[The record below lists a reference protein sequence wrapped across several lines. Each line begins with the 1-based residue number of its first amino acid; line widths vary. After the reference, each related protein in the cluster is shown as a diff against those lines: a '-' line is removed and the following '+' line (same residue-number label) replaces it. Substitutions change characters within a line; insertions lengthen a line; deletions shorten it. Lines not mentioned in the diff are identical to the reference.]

1 MDHRQKSA
9 VEQGSIVEFA
19 GNAPQLRKL
28 LLSALLGLAS
38 CVLLLVSVAFAEAH
52 TKGSG
57 VNEDQAGFRQTTGKR
72 PLIIVP
78 GILNI
83 ELLNKHSGE
92 KVWPSAGRSSR
103 DDLDLPVN
111 GDPLTST
118 DDLVPGKAIESTRF
132 LFFTSRVS
140 ILGGLLK
147 SLRAPGGYREGNWET
162 PGQDGDQDTFYTF
175 TYDWRRDNVQVS
187 QELFHQLDSL
197 KQKLKRPDLR
207 FNILAVSMGG
217 LIARY
222 TAMYG
227 DADLPTDGTLPPLTW
242 AGAAHMH
249 EIYMLGVPNEGSAE
263 AFAALLNGYSA
274 TDGPNKKISF
284 FQKLFFHKLSRVDG
298 LTGLAVFQLMPHGQ
312 TLRFLDN
319 DLKPIKIDIYDPAD
333 WKRFGWFPSND
344 PKFRGKFFPDSARHN
359 SVELDELHERLL
371 DRHLAIILRR
381 TKLFHQALDAPL
393 NDYVPIPLVAFLS
406 DCKQTLNAIVVFPG
420 EKGGWVT
427 LTSPKELKGSGG
439 QKISRREVIAAMYA
453 DGDGRVTSASA
464 MGDNL
469 LGPRRADYQTML
481 PIVDGVYACADHR
494 ELANDLLVHNN
505 ILKRLARKSISV
517 AQNTGVANQ
526 K

>member
-1 MDHRQKSA
+1 MKHSQNSVQASVADSFGKAAQPGKT
-9 VEQGSIVEFA
+9 Q
-19 GNAPQLRKL
+19 PQFIASLVISVF
-28 LLSALLGLAS
+28 LLSSFGVARANSEKRAS
-38 CVLLLVSVAFAEAH
+38 P
-52 TKGSG
+52 
-57 VNEDQAGFRQTTGKR
+57 EDQTAVRQTTGKR

-78 GILNI
+78 GILNM
-83 ELLNKHSGE
+83 ELLNKQSGE
-92 KVWPSAGRSSR
+92 RVWPSARRSSR

-147 SLRAPGGYREGNWET
+147 SLRAPGGYREGNWDT
-162 PGQDGDQDTFYTF
+162 PGPDGAQDTFYTF
-175 TYDWRRDNVQVS
+175 TYDWRRDNVQVA
-187 QELFHQLDSL
+187 QELFRQLDSL

-242 AGAAHMH
+242 AGATHIN

-274 TDGPNKKISF
+274 TDGPNKKISV
-284 FQKLFFHKLSRVDG
+284 FQKLFFHKLSRADG

-312 TLRFLDN
+312 TVRFLDN
-319 DLKPIKIDIYDPAD
+319 DLKPVKIDIYDPAD
-333 WKRFGWFPSND
+333 WKRLGWFPSND
-344 PKFRGKFFPDSARHN
+344 PKFRRKFFPDSASAK
-359 SVELDELHERLL
+359 SVELGELHERLL
-371 DRHLAIILRR
+371 DRHLAVILRR

-393 NDYVPIPLVAFLS
+393 NDSAPIPLVAFLS
-406 DCKQTLNAIVVFPG
+406 DCKQTLNAIVVFAD
-420 EKGGWVT
+420 EKRGWVT
-427 LTSPKELKGSGG
+427 LTSPKELKRSDG
-439 QKISRREVIAAMYA
+439 QKISRREVIAAMYV

-469 LGPRRADYQTML
+469 VGPRRADYQTML

-494 ELANDLLVHNN
+494 ALANDLLVHNN
-505 ILKRLARKSISV
+505 ILKRLSRKSISV
-517 AQNTGVANQ
+517 AQNTGVENQ